1 MSSSAGGLPNL
12 ARGSVN
18 EVAGGSGV
26 WARWR
31 ADVASQATKKV
42 LAKVAA
48 QARSTENDDGST
60 KKVMTDSNNNDDDS
74 TDTEWGGLLR
84 ATGAKRAKLAV
95 TD

>member
-31 ADVASQATKKV
+31 ADVASQAAKKV

-48 QARSTENDDGST
+48 QARSTNKED
-60 KKVMTDSNNNDDDS
+60 DDDS

-95 TD
+95 TN

>member
-1 MSSSAGGLPNL
+1 MTSSAGCLPNL

-18 EVAGGSGV
+18 DVADDGGV

-31 ADVASQATKKV
+31 ADVSAQATKKA

-48 QARSTENDDGST
+48 QARSTKKEDDST
-60 KKVMTDSNNNDDDS
+60 KKVMTDSNNDDDDS

-95 TD
+95 TN